1 MITFLQILMALG
13 FLYLSLAISFDSHI
27 KNVNLKKEIDRLKSW
42 RVRKSRHDFT
52 ELKILSEAML
62 QLGKRIEDTR
72 ANSISIQKQ
81 FDRFIQEVWNK
92 KMPKLDREIFDL
104 KNVDRTLSQKNFELA
119 TKSFEDF
126 VNATTADT
134 KLSTRI
140 DHLAT
145 KVNKLLDKQIIM
157 AGEVDIDNFKEL
169 VNAKNGSII
178 RGREMPK
185 GFPKRIKKQNTFNF
199 KGKHRGWKGIW
210 KISEQDKKEIETAKG
225 TYVEI
230 GLRYNISRSRVGQI
244 KQDYKL
250 RNNDGK
256 KLS

>member
-1 MITFLQILMALG
+1 MITFVQILLALG
-13 FLYLSLAISFDSHI
+13 FLYLSLAISYDSHI

-52 ELKILSEAML
+52 ELKVLSEALL
-62 QLGKRIEDTR
+62 QLGKRTEDTR
-72 ANSISIQKQ
+72 ANCISTQKQ

-92 KMPKLDREIFDL
+92 RAPKVDLEIHNL
-104 KNVDRTLSQKNFELA
+104 KLANERLTQKDFELA

-145 KVNKLLDKQIIM
+145 KVNKLGKSEIIM
-157 AGEVDIDNFKEL
+157 AGEVDIDSFQDL
-169 VNAKNGSII
+169 VNAKNGGII
-178 RGREMPK
+178 KLPR
-185 GFPKRIKKQNTFNF
+185 RIKKQKTFNY
-199 KGKHRGWKGIW
+199 KGKKRGWKGIW
-210 KISEQDKKEIETAKG
+210 KISEEDKREIETAKG

-250 RNNDGK
+250 RNVSK